1 MKIIFNF
8 HFYIFHWHE
17 LLSFFTD
24 KTTET
29 AINGVKKI
37 ENVFPLR
44 IKKFFIIFCRTF
56 FEFYFNFKFLPA
68 VSPLFLTFLFC
79 GVFYGCD
86 FLFIAF
92 ALRAIKTFFIF
103 IAVFISIRYF
113 RFYIPLYFCRSAP
126 QPELYPEHP
135 ELNQYKYDN

>member
-17 LLSFFTD
+17 LLSFSTD

-29 AINGVKKI
+29 AANGVKKI

-68 VSPLFLTFLFC
+68 GSPLFLTFLFC
-79 GVFYGCD
+79 GIFYGCD

-113 RFYIPLYFCRSAP
+113 RFYIPLYFCRSA
-126 QPELYPEHP
+126 QTAGTLSGTSGT
-135 ELNQYKYDN
+135 